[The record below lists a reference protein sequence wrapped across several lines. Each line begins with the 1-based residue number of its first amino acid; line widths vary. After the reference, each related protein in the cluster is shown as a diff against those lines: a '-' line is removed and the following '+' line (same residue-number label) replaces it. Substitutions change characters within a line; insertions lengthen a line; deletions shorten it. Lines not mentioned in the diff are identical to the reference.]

1 MKYARLSSENIVL
14 ETFVPPSDFSLLECF
29 CPEVVA
35 MFVQVPDEVQQNW
48 IQNPDGTFSAP
59 TQE

>member
-1 MKYARLSSENIVL
+1 MYARIVNNIVQ
-14 ETFVPPSDFSLLECF
+14 EIFTPPVGVLIEECF